1 MNRISVII
9 SASIIIICLI
19 SCDSTQSADRIDESR
34 ATTIKIATS
43 NDTPDLD
50 SIVRNHKFTR
60 LETSEECLVG
70 EVYKLSCRNKK
81 YYILDRHLQKALFVF
96 DEEGKFRN
104 RIGRRGRGPGEFI
117 EPTDFIVSDSSVTVF
132 DMFGHKLLYYNPD
145 GTFIRSVRLPY
156 SIYEIESGGD
166 GSAIYAV
173 GGDNS
178 KCDSLKNYELLEIG
192 PEGDIRAKVYK
203 NKYSMDFSNK
213 YDLQGFDEDVI
224 YKKAFRPAVYMLRDK
239 NLYAKYIF
247 DIPSHALPGDY
258 EKLCRGGEFR
268 KVYKTI
274 QGRIH
279 LFQRSI
285 LGDRPLCRN
294 RHHRQTHALPGGL
307 RQGYA
312 PYRNGTGRYHVRGK
326 RARQERTVR
335 HGNERPGRR
344 GREPDYRC
352 ARRSQVIPRHAS
364 GIVRPTGGNRL
375 CQSGDRHVGFDAL
388 SYSSAPSS
396 GSTKPIFRF
405 QPKPTRLNSPPGF
418 RWQARARCGI

>member
-34 ATTIKIATS
+34 ATTIKIAT
-43 NDTPDLD
+43 NNGTPDLD

-117 EPTDFIVSDSSVTVF
+117 EPTDFIVSDSTVTVF

-258 EKLCRGGEFR
+258 EKLCRGNFERFIKQYRDEYTYFNGQFWETDR
-268 KVYKTI
+268 YAGIGITAKRMPYLVVYDKDTHRTVSGLVGI
-274 QGRIH
+274 TFGGNEPDRNG
-279 LFQRSI
+279 LFATVMN
-285 LGDRPLCRN
+285 GPVDVARN
-294 RHHRQTHALPGGL
+294 RITGVLDQTRLSPGMQAALFGQ
-307 RQGYA
+307 REETGYA
-312 PYRNGTGRYHVRGK
+312 NP
-326 RARQERTVR
+326 
-335 HGNERPGRR
+335 
-344 GREPDYRC
+344 
-352 ARRSQVIPRHAS
+352 VIVTLDLMP
-364 GIVRPTGGNRL
+364 
-375 CQSGDRHVGFDAL
+375 
-388 SYSSAPSS
+388 
-396 GSTKPIFRF
+396 
-405 QPKPTRLNSPPGF
+405 
-418 RWQARARCGI
+418 

>member
-34 ATTIKIATS
+34 ATTIKIAT
-43 NDTPDLD
+43 NNGTPDLD

-117 EPTDFIVSDSSVTVF
+117 EPTDFIVSDSTVTVF

-156 SIYEIESGGD
+156 SIYEIESGRD

-192 PEGDIRAKVYK
+192 PERDIRAKVYK

-258 EKLCRGGEFR
+258 EKLCRGNFERFIKQYRDEYTYFNGQFWETDR
-268 KVYKTI
+268 YAGIGITAKRMPYLVVYDKDTHRTVSGLVGI
-274 QGRIH
+274 TFGGNEPDRNG
-279 LFQRSI
+279 LFATVMN
-285 LGDRPLCRN
+285 GPVDVARN
-294 RHHRQTHALPGGL
+294 RITGVLDQTRLSPGMQAALFGQ
-307 RQGYA
+307 REETGYA
-312 PYRNGTGRYHVRGK
+312 NP
-326 RARQERTVR
+326 
-335 HGNERPGRR
+335 
-344 GREPDYRC
+344 
-352 ARRSQVIPRHAS
+352 VIVTLDLMP
-364 GIVRPTGGNRL
+364 
-375 CQSGDRHVGFDAL
+375 
-388 SYSSAPSS
+388 
-396 GSTKPIFRF
+396 
-405 QPKPTRLNSPPGF
+405 
-418 RWQARARCGI
+418 

>member
-34 ATTIKIATS
+34 ATTIKIAT
-43 NDTPDLD
+43 NNGTPDLD

-70 EVYKLSCRNKK
+70 EVYKLSCRTKK

-117 EPTDFIVSDSSVTVF
+117 EPTDFIVSDSTVTVF

-156 SIYEIESGGD
+156 SIYEIESGRD

-258 EKLCRGGEFR
+258 EKLCRGNFERFIKQYRDEYTYFNGQFWETDR
-268 KVYKTI
+268 YAGIGITAKRMPYLVVYDKDTHRTVSGLVGI
-274 QGRIH
+274 TFGGNEPDRNG
-279 LFQRSI
+279 LFATVMN
-285 LGDRPLCRN
+285 GPVDVARN
-294 RHHRQTHALPGGL
+294 RITGVLDQTRLSPGMQAALFGQ
-307 RQGYA
+307 REETGYA
-312 PYRNGTGRYHVRGK
+312 NP
-326 RARQERTVR
+326 
-335 HGNERPGRR
+335 
-344 GREPDYRC
+344 
-352 ARRSQVIPRHAS
+352 VIVTLDLMP
-364 GIVRPTGGNRL
+364 
-375 CQSGDRHVGFDAL
+375 
-388 SYSSAPSS
+388 
-396 GSTKPIFRF
+396 
-405 QPKPTRLNSPPGF
+405 
-418 RWQARARCGI
+418 

>member
-34 ATTIKIATS
+34 TTTIKIAT
-43 NDTPDLD
+43 NNGTPDLD

-70 EVYKLSCRNKK
+70 EVYKLSCRNEK

-156 SIYEIESGGD
+156 SIYEIESGRD
-166 GSAIYAV
+166 GSVIYAV

-258 EKLCRGGEFR
+258 EKLCRGNFERFIKQYRDEYTYFNGQFWETDR
-268 KVYKTI
+268 YAGIGITAKRMPYLVVYDKDTHRTVSGLVGI
-274 QGRIH
+274 TFGGNETDRNGLFATVMNGPVDVAGNRITGVLNQTRLSPGMQAA
-279 LFQRSI
+279 LFGQREE
-285 LGDRPLCRN
+285 
-294 RHHRQTHALPGGL
+294 T
-307 RQGYA
+307 GYA
-312 PYRNGTGRYHVRGK
+312 NP
-326 RARQERTVR
+326 
-335 HGNERPGRR
+335 
-344 GREPDYRC
+344 
-352 ARRSQVIPRHAS
+352 VIVTLDLMP
-364 GIVRPTGGNRL
+364 
-375 CQSGDRHVGFDAL
+375 
-388 SYSSAPSS
+388 
-396 GSTKPIFRF
+396 
-405 QPKPTRLNSPPGF
+405 
-418 RWQARARCGI
+418 

>member
-1 MNRISVII
+1 MKFRCEAMNRTAVIVI
-9 SASIIIICLI
+9 TCITAGYFTGCGAP
-19 SCDSTQSADRIDESR
+19 QSADHRIDESR

-117 EPTDFIVSDSSVTVF
+117 EPTDFIVSDSTVTVF

-258 EKLCRGGEFR
+258 EKLCRGNFERFIKQYRDEYTYFNGQFWETDR
-268 KVYKTI
+268 YAGIGITAKRMPYLVVYDKDTHRTVSGLVGI
-274 QGRIH
+274 TFGGNEPDRNGLFATVMNGPVDVAGNRITGVLDEARLSPGMQAA
-279 LFQRSI
+279 LFGQREE
-285 LGDRPLCRN
+285 
-294 RHHRQTHALPGGL
+294 T
-307 RQGYA
+307 GYA
-312 PYRNGTGRYHVRGK
+312 NP
-326 RARQERTVR
+326 
-335 HGNERPGRR
+335 
-344 GREPDYRC
+344 
-352 ARRSQVIPRHAS
+352 VIVTLDLMP
-364 GIVRPTGGNRL
+364 
-375 CQSGDRHVGFDAL
+375 
-388 SYSSAPSS
+388 
-396 GSTKPIFRF
+396 
-405 QPKPTRLNSPPGF
+405 
-418 RWQARARCGI
+418 

>member
-34 ATTIKIATS
+34 ATTIKIAT
-43 NDTPDLD
+43 NNGTPDLD

-70 EVYKLSCRNKK
+70 EVYKLSCRNEK

-156 SIYEIESGGD
+156 SIYEIESGRD
-166 GSAIYAV
+166 GSVIYAV

-258 EKLCRGGEFR
+258 EKLCRGNFERFIKQYRDEYTYFNGQFWETDR
-268 KVYKTI
+268 YAGIGITAKRMPYLVVYDKDTHRTVSGLVGI
-274 QGRIH
+274 TFGGNETDRNGLFATVMNGPVDVAENRITGVLDQTRLSPSMQAA
-279 LFQRSI
+279 LFGQREE
-285 LGDRPLCRN
+285 
-294 RHHRQTHALPGGL
+294 T
-307 RQGYA
+307 GYA
-312 PYRNGTGRYHVRGK
+312 NP
-326 RARQERTVR
+326 
-335 HGNERPGRR
+335 
-344 GREPDYRC
+344 
-352 ARRSQVIPRHAS
+352 VIVTLDLMP
-364 GIVRPTGGNRL
+364 
-375 CQSGDRHVGFDAL
+375 
-388 SYSSAPSS
+388 
-396 GSTKPIFRF
+396 
-405 QPKPTRLNSPPGF
+405 
-418 RWQARARCGI
+418 

>member
-34 ATTIKIATS
+34 ATTIKIAT
-43 NDTPDLD
+43 NNGTPDLD

-70 EVYKLSCRNKK
+70 EVYKLSCRNEK

-156 SIYEIESGGD
+156 SIYEIESGRD
-166 GSAIYAV
+166 GSVIYAV

-258 EKLCRGGEFR
+258 EKLCRGNFERFIKQYRDEYTYFNGQFWETDR
-268 KVYKTI
+268 YAEIGITAKRMPYLVVYDKDTHRTVSGLVGI
-274 QGRIH
+274 TFGGNEPDRNGLFATVMNGPVDVAENRITGVLDQTRLSPGMQAA
-279 LFQRSI
+279 LFGQREE
-285 LGDRPLCRN
+285 
-294 RHHRQTHALPGGL
+294 T
-307 RQGYA
+307 GYA
-312 PYRNGTGRYHVRGK
+312 NP
-326 RARQERTVR
+326 
-335 HGNERPGRR
+335 
-344 GREPDYRC
+344 
-352 ARRSQVIPRHAS
+352 VIVTLDLMP
-364 GIVRPTGGNRL
+364 
-375 CQSGDRHVGFDAL
+375 
-388 SYSSAPSS
+388 
-396 GSTKPIFRF
+396 
-405 QPKPTRLNSPPGF
+405 
-418 RWQARARCGI
+418 

>member
-34 ATTIKIATS
+34 ATTIKIAT
-43 NDTPDLD
+43 NNGTPDLD

-117 EPTDFIVSDSSVTVF
+117 EPTDFIVSDSTVTVF

-156 SIYEIESGGD
+156 SIYEIESGRD

-258 EKLCRGGEFR
+258 EKLCKGNFERFIKQYRDEYTYFNGQFWETDRYAGIGITAKRMPYLVVYDKDTHRTVSGLVGITFGGNEPDR
-268 KVYKTI
+268 N
-274 QGRIH
+274 G
-279 LFQRSI
+279 LFATVMN
-285 LGDRPLCRN
+285 GPVDVARN
-294 RHHRQTHALPGGL
+294 RITGVLDQTRLSPGMQAALFGQ
-307 RQGYA
+307 REETGYA
-312 PYRNGTGRYHVRGK
+312 NP
-326 RARQERTVR
+326 
-335 HGNERPGRR
+335 
-344 GREPDYRC
+344 
-352 ARRSQVIPRHAS
+352 VIVTLDLMP
-364 GIVRPTGGNRL
+364 
-375 CQSGDRHVGFDAL
+375 
-388 SYSSAPSS
+388 
-396 GSTKPIFRF
+396 
-405 QPKPTRLNSPPGF
+405 
-418 RWQARARCGI
+418 

>member
-34 ATTIKIATS
+34 ATTIKIAT
-43 NDTPDLD
+43 NNGTPDLD

-117 EPTDFIVSDSSVTVF
+117 EPTDFIVSDSTVTVF

-156 SIYEIESGGD
+156 SIYEIESGRD

-258 EKLCRGGEFR
+258 EKLCRGNFERFIKQYRDEYTYFNGQFWETDR
-268 KVYKTI
+268 YAGIGITAKRMPYLVVYDKDTHRTVSGLVGI
-274 QGRIH
+274 TFGGNEPDRNG
-279 LFQRSI
+279 LFATVMN
-285 LGDRPLCRN
+285 GPVDVARN
-294 RHHRQTHALPGGL
+294 RITGVLDQTRLSPGMQAALFGQ
-307 RQGYA
+307 REETGYA
-312 PYRNGTGRYHVRGK
+312 NP
-326 RARQERTVR
+326 
-335 HGNERPGRR
+335 
-344 GREPDYRC
+344 
-352 ARRSQVIPRHAS
+352 VIVTLDLMP
-364 GIVRPTGGNRL
+364 
-375 CQSGDRHVGFDAL
+375 
-388 SYSSAPSS
+388 
-396 GSTKPIFRF
+396 
-405 QPKPTRLNSPPGF
+405 
-418 RWQARARCGI
+418 

>member
-34 ATTIKIATS
+34 ATTIKIAT
-43 NDTPDLD
+43 NNGTPDLD
-50 SIVRNHKFTR
+50 SIVRNHKFPL

-70 EVYKLSCRNKK
+70 EVYKLSCRNEK
-81 YYILDRHLQKALFVF
+81 YYILNRHLQKALFVF

-117 EPTDFIVSDSSVTVF
+117 EPTDFIVSDSTVTVF

-156 SIYEIESGGD
+156 SIYEIESGRD
-166 GSAIYAV
+166 GSVIYAV

-258 EKLCRGGEFR
+258 EKLCRGNFERFIKQYRDEYTYFNGQFWETDR
-268 KVYKTI
+268 YAGIGITAKRMPYLVVYDKDTHRTVSGLVGI
-274 QGRIH
+274 TFGGNEPDRNGLFATVMNGPVDVAGNRITGVLDEARLSPGMQAA
-279 LFQRSI
+279 LFGQREE
-285 LGDRPLCRN
+285 
-294 RHHRQTHALPGGL
+294 T
-307 RQGYA
+307 GYA
-312 PYRNGTGRYHVRGK
+312 NP
-326 RARQERTVR
+326 
-335 HGNERPGRR
+335 
-344 GREPDYRC
+344 
-352 ARRSQVIPRHAS
+352 VIVTLDLMP
-364 GIVRPTGGNRL
+364 
-375 CQSGDRHVGFDAL
+375 
-388 SYSSAPSS
+388 
-396 GSTKPIFRF
+396 
-405 QPKPTRLNSPPGF
+405 
-418 RWQARARCGI
+418 

>member
-34 ATTIKIATS
+34 ATTIKIAT
-43 NDTPDLD
+43 NNGTPDLD

-70 EVYKLSCRNKK
+70 EVYKLSCRNEK

-156 SIYEIESGGD
+156 SIYEIESGRD
-166 GSAIYAV
+166 GSVIYAV

-258 EKLCRGGEFR
+258 EKLCRGNFERFIKQYRDEYTYFNGQFWETDR
-268 KVYKTI
+268 YAGIGITAKRMPYLVVYDKDTHRTVSGLVGI
-274 QGRIH
+274 TFGGNEPDRNGLFATVMYGPVDVAGNRITGVLDQTRLSPGMQAA
-279 LFQRSI
+279 LFSQREE
-285 LGDRPLCRN
+285 
-294 RHHRQTHALPGGL
+294 T
-307 RQGYA
+307 GYA
-312 PYRNGTGRYHVRGK
+312 NP
-326 RARQERTVR
+326 
-335 HGNERPGRR
+335 
-344 GREPDYRC
+344 
-352 ARRSQVIPRHAS
+352 VIVTLDLMP
-364 GIVRPTGGNRL
+364 
-375 CQSGDRHVGFDAL
+375 
-388 SYSSAPSS
+388 
-396 GSTKPIFRF
+396 
-405 QPKPTRLNSPPGF
+405 
-418 RWQARARCGI
+418 

>member
-34 ATTIKIATS
+34 ATTIKIAT
-43 NDTPDLD
+43 NNGTPDLD

-117 EPTDFIVSDSSVTVF
+117 EPTDFIVSDSTVTVF

-294 RHHRQTHALPGGL
+294 RHHGQTHALPGGL

-312 PYRNGTGRYHVRGK
+312 PYRIGTGRYHVRGK

-352 ARRSQVIPRHAS
+352 ARPNQVIPRHAS

-375 CQSGDRHVGFDAL
+375 CQSGDRHIGFDAL

-405 QPKPTRLNSPPGF
+405 QPKPTRMNSPPGF

>member
-34 ATTIKIATS
+34 ATTIKIAT
-43 NDTPDLD
+43 NNGTPDLD
-50 SIVRNHKFTR
+50 SIVRNHKFTL

-117 EPTDFIVSDSSVTVF
+117 EPTDFIVSDSTVTVF

-178 KCDSLKNYELLEIG
+178 KCDSLKT
-192 PEGDIRAKVYK
+192 
-203 NKYSMDFSNK
+203 
-213 YDLQGFDEDVI
+213 
-224 YKKAFRPAVYMLRDK
+224 
-239 NLYAKYIF
+239 
-247 DIPSHALPGDY
+247 
-258 EKLCRGGEFR
+258 
-268 KVYKTI
+268 TI
-274 QGRIH
+274 CSR
-279 LFQRSI
+279 
-285 LGDRPLCRN
+285 
-294 RHHRQTHALPGGL
+294 
-307 RQGYA
+307 
-312 PYRNGTGRYHVRGK
+312 
-326 RARQERTVR
+326 
-335 HGNERPGRR
+335 
-344 GREPDYRC
+344 
-352 ARRSQVIPRHAS
+352 
-364 GIVRPTGGNRL
+364 
-375 CQSGDRHVGFDAL
+375 
-388 SYSSAPSS
+388 
-396 GSTKPIFRF
+396 
-405 QPKPTRLNSPPGF
+405 
-418 RWQARARCGI
+418 

>member
-34 ATTIKIATS
+34 ATTIKIAT
-43 NDTPDLD
+43 NNGTPDLD
-50 SIVRNHKFTR
+50 SIVRNHKFTL

-117 EPTDFIVSDSSVTVF
+117 EPTDFIVSDSTVTVF

-178 KCDSLKNYELLEIG
+178 KCDSLKNYDLLEIG

-258 EKLCRGGEFR
+258 EKLCRGNFERFIKQYRDEYTYFNGQFWETDR
-268 KVYKTI
+268 YAGIGITAKRMPYLVVYDKDTHRTVTGLVGI
-274 QGRIH
+274 TFGGNEPDRNGLFATVMNGPGDVAENRITGV
-279 LFQRSI
+279 LDEARLSPGMQAALSGQREE
-285 LGDRPLCRN
+285 
-294 RHHRQTHALPGGL
+294 T
-307 RQGYA
+307 GYA
-312 PYRNGTGRYHVRGK
+312 NP
-326 RARQERTVR
+326 
-335 HGNERPGRR
+335 
-344 GREPDYRC
+344 
-352 ARRSQVIPRHAS
+352 VIVTLDLMP
-364 GIVRPTGGNRL
+364 
-375 CQSGDRHVGFDAL
+375 
-388 SYSSAPSS
+388 
-396 GSTKPIFRF
+396 
-405 QPKPTRLNSPPGF
+405 
-418 RWQARARCGI
+418 

>member
-34 ATTIKIATS
+34 TTTIKIAT
-43 NDTPDLD
+43 NNGTPDLD

-70 EVYKLSCRNKK
+70 EVYKLSCRNEK

-156 SIYEIESGGD
+156 SIYEIESGRD
-166 GSAIYAV
+166 GSVIYAV

-258 EKLCRGGEFR
+258 EKLCRGTFERFIKQYRDEYTYFNGQFWETDR
-268 KVYKTI
+268 YAGIGITAKRMPYLVVYDKDTHRTVSGLVGI
-274 QGRIH
+274 TFGGNETDRNGLFATVMNGPVDVAGNRITGVLNQTRLSPGMQAA
-279 LFQRSI
+279 LFGQREE
-285 LGDRPLCRN
+285 
-294 RHHRQTHALPGGL
+294 T
-307 RQGYA
+307 GYA
-312 PYRNGTGRYHVRGK
+312 NP
-326 RARQERTVR
+326 
-335 HGNERPGRR
+335 
-344 GREPDYRC
+344 
-352 ARRSQVIPRHAS
+352 VIVTLDLMP
-364 GIVRPTGGNRL
+364 
-375 CQSGDRHVGFDAL
+375 
-388 SYSSAPSS
+388 
-396 GSTKPIFRF
+396 
-405 QPKPTRLNSPPGF
+405 
-418 RWQARARCGI
+418 

>member
-19 SCDSTQSADRIDESR
+19 SCDSTQSADHRIDESR

-50 SIVRNHKFTR
+50 SIVRNHKFTL

-117 EPTDFIVSDSSVTVF
+117 EPTDFIVSDSTVTVF

-166 GSAIYAV
+166 GSVIYAV

-258 EKLCRGGEFR
+258 EKLCRGNFERFIKQYRDEYTYFNGQFWETDR
-268 KVYKTI
+268 YAGIGITAKRMPYLVVYDKDTHRTVSGLVGI
-274 QGRIH
+274 TFGGNEPDRNGLFATVMNGPVDVAGNRITGVLDQTRLSPGMQAA
-279 LFQRSI
+279 LFGQREE
-285 LGDRPLCRN
+285 
-294 RHHRQTHALPGGL
+294 T
-307 RQGYA
+307 GYA
-312 PYRNGTGRYHVRGK
+312 NP
-326 RARQERTVR
+326 
-335 HGNERPGRR
+335 
-344 GREPDYRC
+344 
-352 ARRSQVIPRHAS
+352 VIVTLDLMP
-364 GIVRPTGGNRL
+364 
-375 CQSGDRHVGFDAL
+375 
-388 SYSSAPSS
+388 
-396 GSTKPIFRF
+396 
-405 QPKPTRLNSPPGF
+405 
-418 RWQARARCGI
+418 

>member
-34 ATTIKIATS
+34 ATTIKIAT
-43 NDTPDLD
+43 NNGTPDLD
-50 SIVRNHKFTR
+50 SIVRNHKFTL

-117 EPTDFIVSDSSVTVF
+117 EPTDFIVSDSTVTVF

-258 EKLCRGGEFR
+258 EKLCRGNFERFIKQYRDEYTYFNGQFWETDR
-268 KVYKTI
+268 YAGIGITAKRMPYLVVYDKDTHRTVTGLVGI
-274 QGRIH
+274 TFGGNEPDRNGLFATVMNGPVDVAENRITGV
-279 LFQRSI
+279 LDEARLSPGMQAALSGQREE
-285 LGDRPLCRN
+285 
-294 RHHRQTHALPGGL
+294 T
-307 RQGYA
+307 GYA
-312 PYRNGTGRYHVRGK
+312 NP
-326 RARQERTVR
+326 
-335 HGNERPGRR
+335 
-344 GREPDYRC
+344 
-352 ARRSQVIPRHAS
+352 VIVTLDLMP
-364 GIVRPTGGNRL
+364 
-375 CQSGDRHVGFDAL
+375 
-388 SYSSAPSS
+388 
-396 GSTKPIFRF
+396 
-405 QPKPTRLNSPPGF
+405 
-418 RWQARARCGI
+418 

>member
-1 MNRISVII
+1 MNRTAVIVI
-9 SASIIIICLI
+9 TCITAGYFTGCGAP
-19 SCDSTQSADRIDESR
+19 QSADHRIDESR
-34 ATTIKIATS
+34 ATTIKIATN

-70 EVYKLSCRNKK
+70 EVYKLSCRNEK
-81 YYILDRHLQKALFVF
+81 YYILNRHLQKALFVF

-117 EPTDFIVSDSSVTVF
+117 EPTDFIVSDSTVTVF

-156 SIYEIESGGD
+156 SIYEIESGRD
-166 GSAIYAV
+166 GSVIYAV

-258 EKLCRGGEFR
+258 EKLCRGNFERFIKQYRDEYTYFNGQFWETDR
-268 KVYKTI
+268 YAGIGITAKRMPYLVVYDKDTHRTVSGLVGI
-274 QGRIH
+274 TFGGNEPDRNGLFATVMNGPVDVAGNRITGVLDEARLSPGMQAA
-279 LFQRSI
+279 LFGQREE
-285 LGDRPLCRN
+285 
-294 RHHRQTHALPGGL
+294 T
-307 RQGYA
+307 GYA
-312 PYRNGTGRYHVRGK
+312 NP
-326 RARQERTVR
+326 
-335 HGNERPGRR
+335 
-344 GREPDYRC
+344 
-352 ARRSQVIPRHAS
+352 VIVTLDLMP
-364 GIVRPTGGNRL
+364 
-375 CQSGDRHVGFDAL
+375 
-388 SYSSAPSS
+388 
-396 GSTKPIFRF
+396 
-405 QPKPTRLNSPPGF
+405 
-418 RWQARARCGI
+418 

>member
-1 MNRISVII
+1 MKFRCEAMNRTAVIVI
-9 SASIIIICLI
+9 TCITAGYFTGCGAP
-19 SCDSTQSADRIDESR
+19 QSADRIDESR
-34 ATTIKIATS
+34 ATTIKIAT
-43 NDTPDLD
+43 NNGTPDLD
-50 SIVRNHKFTR
+50 SIVRNHKFTL

-117 EPTDFIVSDSSVTVF
+117 EPTDFIVSDSTVTVF
-132 DMFGHKLLYYNPD
+132 DMFGHKLLYYNPG

-239 NLYAKYIF
+239 KLYAKYIF

-258 EKLCRGGEFR
+258 EKLCRGNFERFIKQYRDEYTYFNGQFWETDR
-268 KVYKTI
+268 YAGIGITAKRMPYLVVYDKDTHRTVSGLVGI
-274 QGRIH
+274 TFGGNEPDRNGLFATVMNGPIDVAGNRITGVLDQTRLSPGMQAA
-279 LFQRSI
+279 LFGQREE
-285 LGDRPLCRN
+285 
-294 RHHRQTHALPGGL
+294 T
-307 RQGYA
+307 GYA
-312 PYRNGTGRYHVRGK
+312 NP
-326 RARQERTVR
+326 
-335 HGNERPGRR
+335 
-344 GREPDYRC
+344 
-352 ARRSQVIPRHAS
+352 VIVTLDLMP
-364 GIVRPTGGNRL
+364 
-375 CQSGDRHVGFDAL
+375 
-388 SYSSAPSS
+388 
-396 GSTKPIFRF
+396 
-405 QPKPTRLNSPPGF
+405 
-418 RWQARARCGI
+418 

>member
-1 MNRISVII
+1 MNRTAVIVI
-9 SASIIIICLI
+9 TCITAGYFTGCGAP
-19 SCDSTQSADRIDESR
+19 QSADRIDESR
-34 ATTIKIATS
+34 ATTIKIAT
-43 NDTPDLD
+43 NNGTPDLD
-50 SIVRNHKFTR
+50 SIVRNHKFTL

-117 EPTDFIVSDSSVTVF
+117 EPTDFIVSDSTVTVF

-239 NLYAKYIF
+239 NYMQNIF
-247 DIPSHALPGDY
+247 STFLPMHFPATM
-258 EKLCRGGEFR
+258 KTVQGEFR

-294 RHHRQTHALPGGL
+294 RHHGQTHALPGGL

-312 PYRNGTGRYHVRGK
+312 PYRIGTGRYHVRGK

-335 HGNERPGRR
+335 HGNERPDRR
-344 GREPDYRC
+344 SREPDYRC
-352 ARRSQVIPRHAS
+352 ARPNQVIPRHAS

-375 CQSGDRHVGFDAL
+375 CQSGDRHIGFDAL
-388 SYSSAPSS
+388 SYSSARSA
-396 GSTKPIFRF
+396 GSAKPIFGS
-405 QPKPTRLNSPPGF
+405 SPSRPG
-418 RWQARARCGI
+418 

>member
-34 ATTIKIATS
+34 TTTIKIAT
-43 NDTPDLD
+43 NNGTPDLD

-70 EVYKLSCRNKK
+70 EVYKLSCRNEK

-156 SIYEIESGGD
+156 SIYEIESGRD
-166 GSAIYAV
+166 GSVIYAV

-178 KCDSLKNYELLEIG
+178 KYDSLKNYELLEIG

-258 EKLCRGGEFR
+258 EKLCRGNFERFIKQYRDEYTYFNGQFWETDR
-268 KVYKTI
+268 YAGIGITAKRMPYLVVYDKDTHRTVSGLVGI
-274 QGRIH
+274 TFGGNETDRNGLFATVMNGPVDVAGNRITGVLNQTRLSPGMQAA
-279 LFQRSI
+279 LFGQREE
-285 LGDRPLCRN
+285 
-294 RHHRQTHALPGGL
+294 T
-307 RQGYA
+307 GYA
-312 PYRNGTGRYHVRGK
+312 NP
-326 RARQERTVR
+326 
-335 HGNERPGRR
+335 
-344 GREPDYRC
+344 
-352 ARRSQVIPRHAS
+352 VIVTLDLMP
-364 GIVRPTGGNRL
+364 
-375 CQSGDRHVGFDAL
+375 
-388 SYSSAPSS
+388 
-396 GSTKPIFRF
+396 
-405 QPKPTRLNSPPGF
+405 
-418 RWQARARCGI
+418 

>member
-34 ATTIKIATS
+34 ATTIKIAT
-43 NDTPDLD
+43 NNGTPDLD

-70 EVYKLSCRNKK
+70 EVYKLSCRNEK

-156 SIYEIESGGD
+156 SIYEIESGRD
-166 GSAIYAV
+166 GSVIYAV

-258 EKLCRGGEFR
+258 EKLCRGNFERFIKQYRDEYTYFNGRFWETDR
-268 KVYKTI
+268 YAGIGITAKRMPYLVVYDKDTHRTVSGLVGI
-274 QGRIH
+274 TFGGNEPDRNGLFATVMNGPVDVAGNRITGVLDQTRLSPGMQAA
-279 LFQRSI
+279 LFGQREE
-285 LGDRPLCRN
+285 
-294 RHHRQTHALPGGL
+294 T
-307 RQGYA
+307 GYA
-312 PYRNGTGRYHVRGK
+312 NP
-326 RARQERTVR
+326 
-335 HGNERPGRR
+335 
-344 GREPDYRC
+344 
-352 ARRSQVIPRHAS
+352 VIVTLDLMP
-364 GIVRPTGGNRL
+364 
-375 CQSGDRHVGFDAL
+375 
-388 SYSSAPSS
+388 
-396 GSTKPIFRF
+396 
-405 QPKPTRLNSPPGF
+405 
-418 RWQARARCGI
+418 